1 MRTFTVLLLVMAGLL
16 LSVWSCTDDPTG
28 PTAGPLCANSP
39 DSTVVTIEDANLAL
53 AIHSELSLS
62 TLVDLTCGRL
72 AKITDLNAADRGI
85 VSLEGLENL
94 TNLTRL
100 WIRANEIVDI
110 GPLAGLTKLTSL
122 NLADNAISDLRPL
135 SGLTNLTFLAIN
147 QNGVITDIAPLHS
160 LTNLS
165 GTLWM
170 GENAISDL
178 SPLAGLTRLTGL
190 NAWDNAITD
199 ISGLAGLT
207 GLTELRL
214 HINRIEDIGALRGL
228 SDLRTLTL
236 HENPDLSDVQPLL
249 DNTGFA
255 SGGSV
260 DLRATSVSCD
270 DVAALRALG
279 VAVISDCR

>member
-1 MRTFTVLLLVMAGLL
+1 MRTSTVVPAVLAGLL
-16 LSVWSCTDDPTG
+16 LPIWSCTDDPVG
-28 PTAGPLCANSP
+28 PTAEPLCGTSP
-39 DSTVVTIEDANLAL
+39 DSAVVTFEDANLAL
-53 AIHSELSLS
+53 AIYSELSLS
-62 TLVDLTCGRL
+62 PLVDLTCGRL
-72 AKITDLNAADRGI
+72 AEITALNAADRGI

-94 TNLTRL
+94 TNLTTL
-100 WIRANEIVDI
+100 WIRANDIVDI
-110 GPLAGLTKLTSL
+110 GPLAGLTELTSL

-135 SGLTNLTFLAIN
+135 SGLTKLTFLAIN
-147 QNGVITDIAPLHS
+147 QNGVITDITALHS

-178 SPLAGLTRLTGL
+178 SPLAGLTELTAI

-207 GLTELRL
+207 GLTQLRL

-228 SDLRTLTL
+228 GALRTLTL
-236 HENPDLSDVQPLL
+236 HENPDLADIQPLL
-249 DNTGFA
+249 DNPGFT

-260 DLRATSVSCD
+260 NLSATSVSCA
-270 DVAALRALG
+270 DVTALKALG